1 MIQTRQA
8 VSDCLTSAQAAM
20 ARCQRLRG
28 IVLRIVLVLHSH
40 IVGGIERHDLS
51 LMQGLR
57 ERGHEV
63 AFAGPLDGWLG
74 RAATAQGFTVLHLPM
89 RGYYDLPSLIRLVRF
104 ARHYRAELLH
114 GHSQRGSH
122 YAGWAARLGG
132 LPSLATAHSPK
143 SWKYFGV
150 ADRII
155 AVSVSVRDM
164 LVRRGRALAR
174 IEVVYNGVP
183 DLVREPGMDRPSLRA
198 QLGLPEDAFAGLIVA
213 RLVRQKGQ
221 DLAARLLAE
230 HPRLSRLRI
239 LIAGDDRGDWAD
251 YVKDLATDSGV
262 RSRLHFIGERSDIG
276 ALMRAADFV
285 FAPSRQEAFG
295 LTLAEAGAMSR
306 PVIATSVDGIPEV
319 VVDGH
324 SGLLVPVDDVAAM
337 AAAVERLMLDAALRR
352 RLGEAGRRRY
362 ETHFTVGAMVDNTL
376 SVYARVCATGRGTAP
391 APRWLA
397 WIGNPRVVATSVKYA
412 SLMFAVAESLVQ

>member
-1 MIQTRQA
+1 
-8 VSDCLTSAQAAM
+8 
-20 ARCQRLRG
+20 
-28 IVLRIVLVLHSH
+28 
-40 IVGGIERHDLS
+40 
-51 LMQGLR
+51 MQGLR

-74 RAATAQGFTVLHLPM
+74 RAATAQDFTVLHLPM

-122 YAGWAARLGG
+122 YAGWAARLCG

-150 ADRII
+150 ANRII

-164 LVRRGRALAR
+164 LVRRNRALAR

-183 DLVREPGMDRPSLRA
+183 DLVREPGMDRPGLRA
-198 QLGLPEDAFAGLIVA
+198 QLGLPKDAFAGLIVA

-397 WIGNPRVVATSVKYA
+397 WIGNPRIVATSVKYA

>member
-1 MIQTRQA
+1 
-8 VSDCLTSAQAAM
+8 
-20 ARCQRLRG
+20 
-28 IVLRIVLVLHSH
+28 
-40 IVGGIERHDLS
+40 
-51 LMQGLR
+51 
-57 ERGHEV
+57 
-63 AFAGPLDGWLG
+63 
-74 RAATAQGFTVLHLPM
+74 
-89 RGYYDLPSLIRLVRF
+89 
-104 ARHYRAELLH
+104 
-114 GHSQRGSH
+114 
-122 YAGWAARLGG
+122 
-132 LPSLATAHSPK
+132 
-143 SWKYFGV
+143 
-150 ADRII
+150 
-155 AVSVSVRDM
+155 
-164 LVRRGRALAR
+164 
-174 IEVVYNGVP
+174 
-183 DLVREPGMDRPSLRA
+183 MDRPSLRA

-230 HPRLSRLRI
+230 HPRLSRLRV

>member
-8 VSDCLTSAQAAM
+8 VSDSLTSAQAAM

-40 IVGGIERHDLS
+40 IVGGIERHALS

-74 RAATAQGFTVLHLPM
+74 RAATAQDFTVLHLPM

-122 YAGWAARLGG
+122 YAGWAARLCG

-150 ADRII
+150 ANRII

-164 LVRRGRALAR
+164 LVRRNRALAR

-183 DLVREPGMDRPSLRA
+183 DLVREHVRD
-198 QLGLPEDAFAGLIVA
+198 LGLG
-213 RLVRQKGQ
+213 VREREQ
-221 DLAARLLAE
+221 AAR
-230 HPRLSRLRI
+230 
-239 LIAGDDRGDWAD
+239 D
-251 YVKDLATDSGV
+251 V
-262 RSRLHFIGERSDIG
+262 
-276 ALMRAADFV
+276 
-285 FAPSRQEAFG
+285 
-295 LTLAEAGAMSR
+295 
-306 PVIATSVDGIPEV
+306 
-319 VVDGH
+319 
-324 SGLLVPVDDVAAM
+324 DVAAGEREGVGFLHLDDLK
-337 AAAVERLMLDAALRR
+337 AVVDIL
-352 RLGEAGRRRY
+352 AGRELC
-362 ETHFTVGAMVDNTL
+362 ETTAKLLDISRQVGVVDDPQL
-376 SVYARVCATGRGTAP
+376 RARSEAR
-391 APRWLA
+391 
-397 WIGNPRVVATSVKYA
+397 PRVVPRLARHEVHLHQHHDHVLGQRA
-412 SLMFAVAESLVQ
+412 RRDVVLVQIVQMMHGQRHF